1 MQTVSLTEQVTALCK
16 LFRLLNSMLELLV
29 NHLEDMDTQGV
40 SDIHSSTLEECSM
53 QKNKDEYEYTRIR
66 KQGSFDASSSRY
78 DHFIL
83 EGNEQK

>member
-1 MQTVSLTEQVTALCK
+1 
-16 LFRLLNSMLELLV
+16 MLELLV
-29 NHLEDMDTQGV
+29 NHLEDTDTQGV
-40 SDIHSSTLEECSM
+40 SDIHSSTLEAWSM
-53 QKNKDEYEYTRIR
+53 QKNKDEYIR